1 MGKKFEFFDEMSDAE
16 VEMCKGNVILAVLFF
31 LKKMGACDA
40 YISS

>member
-16 VEMCKGNVILAVLFF
+16 VEMCKGNVILAVLF